1 MSTTISP
8 LECAI
13 TALEEEQ
20 SRFSSRSELSYH
32 YKKMIE
38 ICRLYLLDEPTH
50 ELLIYK
56 EGFKDAVK
64 IKNHEHENF
73 KGKYQLKQN

>member
-32 YKKMIE
+32 YRKMIE

-50 ELLIYK
+50 ELLLYK
-56 EGFKDAVK
+56 QGFKDAVK
-64 IKNHEHENF
+64 IKNHDYENF
-73 KGKYQLKQN
+73 KGVNQLKQN

>member
-32 YKKMIE
+32 YRKMIE
-38 ICRLYLLDEPTH
+38 ICKLYLLDEPTH

-73 KGKYQLKQN
+73 KGVNRRKQD